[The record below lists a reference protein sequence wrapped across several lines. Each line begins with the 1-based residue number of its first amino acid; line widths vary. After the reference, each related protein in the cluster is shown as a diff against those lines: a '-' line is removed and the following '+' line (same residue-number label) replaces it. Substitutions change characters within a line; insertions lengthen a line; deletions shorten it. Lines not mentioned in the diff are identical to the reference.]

1 MGETMNKS
9 SIIVLVC
16 LAAGTAAVAQDGVS
30 FQGKTI
36 TMIVGFEPGG
46 GTDTFGRLAASF
58 LASQL
63 PGAPSVVVRN
73 VPGAEG
79 ITAMNYVV
87 QQVVPDGLTIV
98 TAASTTADP
107 LNYRKPQ
114 SHFDATS
121 FQVVGGVGRGGSAIL
136 INKEAEPRLYDKQA
150 RPVVMGSPGGVPRS
164 GMQMTAWGAE
174 FLGWNTKW
182 VIGYRGTSELM
193 LALER
198 GEIDMTSTANLFL
211 IQKLVDSGRFKILVQ
226 TGTLKNGAIISRPDY
241 GNAPVLASLLE
252 GKLSDPVARNAFAYW
267 VNIATMDKWLALPP
281 RSPPP
286 VLEVYRRTYA
296 RMAQNPDFI
305 ELGKKTSDDF
315 LPMLSGEVETLVNG
329 LGKSSPAAM
338 GYMNALLKKQGLP
351 VE

>member
-1 MGETMNKS
+1 MNKS
-9 SIIVLVC
+9 SVFVFVC
-16 LAAGTAAVAQDGVS
+16 LVAGTAAVAQDAVS

-63 PGAPSVVVRN
+63 PGSPSVVVRN

-87 QQVVPDGLTIV
+87 QQVAPDGYTIV
-98 TAASTTADP
+98 TTASTTADP

-114 SHFDATS
+114 SHFDATT

-136 INKEAEPRLYDKQA
+136 INKEAKARLHDKQA
-150 RPVVMGSPGGVPRS
+150 RPVVMGSLGGIPRS
-164 GMQMTAWGAE
+164 GMQMTAWGSE

-226 TGTLKNGAIISRPDY
+226 TGTLKNGAVISRPDY

-252 GKLSDPVARNAFAYW
+252 GKLGDPVARNAFAYW

-281 RSPPP
+281 RSPQPM
-286 VLEVYRRTYA
+286 VDLYRRTYA

-329 LGKSSPAAM
+329 LGKSSPEAM
-338 GYMNALLKKQGLP
+338 AYMNVLLKKQGLP